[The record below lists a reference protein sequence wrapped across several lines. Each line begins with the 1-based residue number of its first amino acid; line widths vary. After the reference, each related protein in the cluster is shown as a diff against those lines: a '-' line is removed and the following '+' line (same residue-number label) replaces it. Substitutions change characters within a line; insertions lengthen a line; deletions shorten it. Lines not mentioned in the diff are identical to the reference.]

1 MICQMYIRF
10 PYEELEKQIEI
21 FYSHQT
27 VASGRSKCQ
36 KKKKSIRDL
45 LQNYLAN
52 YAIRNVHK
60 DIQKVIFYDSKF
72 PEKESMKA
80 SSHLPRQSLERNAI
94 ILLPEKVI
102 TLEEILLSEIN
113 VSGVDSVQQNRFS
126 IQNVILCCL
135 IFFPSCVLI
144 DLLVLVLDFL
154 DLCVCVLFFYY
165 YF

>member
-1 MICQMYIRF
+1 MKNWKN
-10 PYEELEKQIEI
+10 KQK
-21 FYSHQT
+21 YSSHQT
-27 VASGRSKCQ
+27 VASGRNKCQ
-36 KKKKSIRDL
+36 KKKSIRDL

>member
-1 MICQMYIRF
+1 MKNWKN
-10 PYEELEKQIEI
+10 KQK
-21 FYSHQT
+21 YSSHQT
-27 VASGRSKCQ
+27 VASGRNKCQ
-36 KKKKSIRDL
+36 KKKSIRDL

-60 DIQKVIFYDSKF
+60 NIQKVIFYDSKF

-126 IQNVILCCL
+126 IQNVISCCL